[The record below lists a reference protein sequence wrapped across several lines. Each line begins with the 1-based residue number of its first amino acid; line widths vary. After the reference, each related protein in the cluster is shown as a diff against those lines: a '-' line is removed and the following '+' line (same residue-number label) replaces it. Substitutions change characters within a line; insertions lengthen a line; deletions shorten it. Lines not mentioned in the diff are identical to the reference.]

1 MKANIQVTTGSL
13 TFHPGFWSLTNS
25 MDIPGCQLQAR
36 GLTGNSEALGNRG
49 ISGEKTNKPV
59 WATFFLC
66 MTGYGMF
73 VSLVFGWQ
81 VRECRLLA

>member
-1 MKANIQVTTGSL
+1 
-13 TFHPGFWSLTNS
+13 

-49 ISGEKTNKPV
+49 ISKGKKNLPGPPFV
-59 WATFFLC
+59 FA

-73 VSLVFGWQ
+73 VGLVFGWR
-81 VRECRLLA
+81 VRECRLLAKSTWF

>member
-1 MKANIQVTTGSL
+1 
-13 TFHPGFWSLTNS
+13 

-49 ISGEKTNKPV
+49 ILKRKKKTNLSGSPFV
-59 WATFFLC
+59 FA

-73 VSLVFGWQ
+73 VGLVFGWQ
-81 VRECRLLA
+81 VRERRLFA